1 MIYEFTQKPKS
12 AASYMGIPMTSL
24 AEHKIAEHK
33 IAVDLLRVE
42 AVQQDDGWTCIVTGT
57 DTYCVTEPYAIV
69 LAAWLRARRE
79 A

>member
-24 AEHKIAEHK
+24 AEHKIA
-33 IAVDLLRVE
+33 VDLSRVE